1 MDHRKELVKPTSVLA
16 HTNGANLVL
25 FTIRCWKKSLGG
37 PTLHSCA
44 LDVDA
49 QEKDLN
55 EMRTT
60 EL

>member
-1 MDHRKELVKPTSVLA
+1 MKPTSVLA